1 MKNFLLQTEEKSVD
15 TRMEENEEEL
25 ATAKKTEEPEDPKF
39 DGDGKQNVEATNIEE
54 EVNVPELQTE
64 EKSQGKTGKCLPN
77 IFFMFDLLK
86 FQNQVIQA
94 GWK

>member
-1 MKNFLLQTEEKSVD
+1 
-15 TRMEENEEEL
+15 MEENEEEL
-25 ATAKKTEEPEDPKF
+25 ATTKKTEEPEDPEF

-77 IFFMFDLLK
+77 IFLCFTY
-86 FQNQVIQA
+86 
-94 GWK
+94 